1 MAAGSESQRLAS
13 YLAVVG
19 YAGAGQDGADQD
31 SKGQDSAGQDS
42 AGQDGGRPELVSGQF
57 HDVVLAGDV
66 AYRFPRDDQARRA
79 LPGRVALLRVLQD
92 SGFPVATPVPLAT
105 AHAGEPEALGRCYVA
120 LSRLRGHPLRGP
132 LDPPSESAMLGE
144 LGRLMGALS
153 ELGADPA
160 VAKAVPGADPDRWIR
175 FADDVAR
182 VLFPLMSGQ
191 GRRRAEAEL
200 ARATAV
206 DPAGTA
212 LVHGDLGGTNL
223 LWEAAPPGPR
233 LAGILDWDEAHLGSQ
248 AEDLAS
254 LAVTFGWPQAER
266 LDAARPAG
274 GGLLDDARAIAAT
287 FALQQA
293 LPAALSSDSAML
305 ADGLTRY
312 V

>member
-1 MAAGSESQRLAS
+1 MAARSESQRLAD

-19 YAGAGQDGADQD
+19 YAGTGQPGDQP
-31 SKGQDSAGQDS
+31 A
-42 AGQDGGRPELVSGQF
+42 LVSGQF
-57 HDVVLAGDV
+57 HDVVLVGDV
-66 AYRFPRDDQARRA
+66 AYRFPRDDQSRRA
-79 LPGRVALLRVLQD
+79 LPGRVALLHVLMD
-92 SGFPVATPVPLAT
+92 SAFPVATPVPLAT
-105 AHAGEPEALGRCYVA
+105 APAGEQEALGRCYVA
-120 LSRLRGHPLRGP
+120 LSRLRGRPLRGP
-132 LDPPSESAMLGE
+132 LDPRSEPAVLGE
-144 LGRLMGALS
+144 LGRLLGALS

-160 VAKAVPGADPDRWIR
+160 VVKAVPGADPDRWTR

-182 VLFPLMSGQ
+182 VLFPLMSDR

-223 LWEAAPPGPR
+223 LWDAAPPGPR

-254 LAVTFGWPQAER
+254 LAATFGWPLAER
-266 LDAARPAG
+266 LAAAWPAG

-293 LPAALSSDSAML
+293 LPAALSADSAML